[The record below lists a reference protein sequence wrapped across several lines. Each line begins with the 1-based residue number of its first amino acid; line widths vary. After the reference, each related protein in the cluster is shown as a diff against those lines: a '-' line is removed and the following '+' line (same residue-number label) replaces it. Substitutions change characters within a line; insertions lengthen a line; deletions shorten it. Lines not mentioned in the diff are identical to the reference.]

1 MKFTVSIFGAYDIR
15 GKVPNELT
23 SEVAKNIGRALADY
37 VPEGKIAVGRDMRPD
52 SEQLAK
58 SVSEGLMA
66 QGREVVD
73 LGQITSDMMYFAVGN
88 YGYAGGAMVT
98 ASHNPGEYNGLKLT
112 SKGVVPIAG
121 DQGLLQIKQAL
132 IDDEYK
138 PEQSAGKISD
148 KNILSDWVDHALKF
162 APKLKPLQIGF
173 DAGNGMAGII
183 PPELEKKSP
192 LKISGLYLE
201 LDGTFPNHMANPL
214 IFENLADLIELVKQK
229 NLDCGVAFDGDGD
242 RGFFVDEAGQPVT
255 GSVLGALL
263 ITEILKDNPGATI
276 LYNAICSRIVP
287 ETIEKYGGK
296 GIRTRV
302 GHGFIKADMHKYV
315 AEFAC
320 EHSGHFYFK
329 DNYNADSGL
338 IPVLM
343 GLSILSQSDKK
354 LSELVKEF
362 RSRYVE
368 SGEINFEVADKDR
381 AMVKV
386 AEAYPDGK
394 HDNLDGLTV
403 NFSDWWFNV
412 RPSQNEPLL
421 RLNIEAKEQAVLE
434 ENLQKITNIIKTLDV

>member
-1 MKFTVSIFGAYDIR
+1 MKFAENIFGAYDIR

-23 SEVAKNIGRALADY
+23 PAVAKSIGRAMADY
-37 VPEGKIAVGRDMRPD
+37 VPEGQVAVGRDMRPD

-58 SVSEGLMA
+58 SVIEGLVT

-88 YGYAGGAMVT
+88 YGYAGGAMIT

-121 DQGLLQIKQAL
+121 EQGLLQIKQAL
-132 IDDEYK
+132 IDDNYK
-138 PEQSAGKISD
+138 AEESGGNVTTKS
-148 KNILSDWVDHALKF
+148 ILSDWVDHALKF
-162 APKLKPLQIGF
+162 APGLSPLHVGF
-173 DAGNGMAGII
+173 DAGNGMAGIL
-183 PPELEKKSP
+183 PPELSKKTP
-192 LKISGLYLE
+192 LKIEGLYLD

-214 IFENLADLIELVKQK
+214 IFENLADLIKLVNGKK
-229 NLDCGVAFDGDGD
+229 LDCGAAFDGDGD
-242 RGFFVDEAGQPVT
+242 RGFFVDDAGLPVT

-263 ITEILKDNPGATI
+263 IAQILQKKPGATI

-287 ETIEKYGGK
+287 ETIKKLGGK

-302 GHGFIKADMHKYV
+302 GHGFIKADMNKYN

-343 GLSILSQSDKK
+343 GLSILSQSGKK
-354 LSELVKEF
+354 LSELVKDL
-362 RSRYVE
+362 RARYVE
-368 SGEINFEVADKDR
+368 SGEINFEVLDKEFV
-381 AMVKV
+381 MKKL
-386 AEAYPDGK
+386 AEEYVDGK
-394 HDNLDGLTV
+394 QDNLDGLTV
-403 NFSDWWFNV
+403 NYTDWWFNV

-421 RLNIEAKEQAVLE
+421 RLNIEAKNQADLDV
-434 ENLQKITNIIKTLDV
+434 NLFKITNVIKNSS

>member
-1 MKFTVSIFGAYDIR
+1 MKFAENIFGAYDIR

-23 SEVAKNIGRALADY
+23 PEVAKNIGRAMADY
-37 VPEGKIAVGRDMRPD
+37 VPAGQIALGRDMRPD
-52 SEQLAK
+52 SERLAQ
-58 SVSEGLMA
+58 SVIEGLIM

-88 YGYAGGAMVT
+88 YGFAGGAMIT

-112 SKGVVPIAG
+112 NKGVMPIAG
-121 DQGLLQIKQAL
+121 DQGLLQIKKAL
-132 IDDEYK
+132 IEDRYK
-138 PEQSAGKISD
+138 DTSSKGSVTR
-148 KNILSDWVDHALKF
+148 KNILSDWVDHALSF
-162 APKLKPLQIGF
+162 APGIKPLHVGF

-183 PPELEKKSP
+183 PPELSKKSP
-192 LKISGLYLE
+192 LKIEGLYLE

-214 IFENLADLIELVKQK
+214 IDENLTDLIKLIKDK
-229 NLDCGVAFDGDGD
+229 SLDCGVAFDADGD
-242 RGFFVDEAGQPVT
+242 RGFLVDERGVPLT

-263 ITEILKDNPGATI
+263 ITQILQEKPGSTI

-287 ETIEKYGGK
+287 ETIEKLGGK

-302 GHGFIKADMHKYV
+302 GHGFIKADMHKYGAV
-315 AEFAC
+315 FAC

-343 GLSILSQSDKK
+343 GLSILSKSDKK
-354 LSELVKEF
+354 LSEVVQAF
-362 RSRYVE
+362 RSTYVE
-368 SGEINFEVADKDR
+368 SGEINFEVADKKLVMEKIAR
-381 AMVKV
+381 AY
-386 AEAYPDGK
+386 ADGK

-403 NFSDWWFNV
+403 NYPDWWFNV

-421 RLNIEAKEQAVLE
+421 RLNIEAKQQAMLDA
-434 ENLQKITNIIKTLDV
+434 NLKKITEIIKTNS